1 MMQVRILPCAHKVM
15 ENIVV
20 AFASIS
26 STEEHP
32 GKSVA

>member
-1 MMQVRILPCAHKVM
+1 VM